1 LNIISAS
8 RRTDIPAFYSQW
20 LMNRLRAGFVRYPNP
35 FSGEIYTVSLRPEDV
50 HSIVFWSKHY
60 APLLPHLDEL
70 EEGDYRFYFHYTI
83 TGAPRTLEPRVPGWQ
98 QAVQVFRKLAERT
111 SSRQVQWRFDP
122 ILFTDELGPAFY
134 AARFR
139 DVATA
144 LSGATE
150 RCYFS
155 FAVFYGKVERR
166 LREAGVHYHD
176 PPMEEKRS
184 LVETMADVA
193 DECGITL
200 YSCCQDALVGG
211 RVQKARCV
219 DGDLLAELFPDR
231 PRISQLRPTRE
242 QCGCVASRDIGM
254 YDTCPYGCVY
264 CYANKGHPV
273 ALSRSK
279 SHDVEGEMLVR

>member
-1 LNIISAS
+1 MNIISAS

-20 LMNRLRAGFVRYPNP
+20 LVNRLRAGFVRYPNP
-35 FSGEIYTVSLRPEDV
+35 FSGEVYTVSLRPEDV

-83 TGAPRTLEPRVPGWQ
+83 TGAPRTLEPHVPGWQ

-122 ILFTDELGPAFY
+122 ILFTHELGPAFY

-155 FAVFYGKVERR
+155 FAVFYGKVGRR
-166 LREAGVHYHD
+166 LRNGCRKPAVWMVTCWPSFSPIAHGFRNSDPRENNVAVSLVGTLGCTTRVLTDASTAMPTKVTRWLCHD
-176 PPMEEKRS
+176 PDPTTSKEK
-184 LVETMADVA
+184 
-193 DECGITL
+193 CW
-200 YSCCQDALVGG
+200 
-211 RVQKARCV
+211 
-219 DGDLLAELFPDR
+219 
-231 PRISQLRPTRE
+231 
-242 QCGCVASRDIGM
+242 
-254 YDTCPYGCVY
+254 
-264 CYANKGHPV
+264 
-273 ALSRSK
+273 
-279 SHDVEGEMLVR
+279 